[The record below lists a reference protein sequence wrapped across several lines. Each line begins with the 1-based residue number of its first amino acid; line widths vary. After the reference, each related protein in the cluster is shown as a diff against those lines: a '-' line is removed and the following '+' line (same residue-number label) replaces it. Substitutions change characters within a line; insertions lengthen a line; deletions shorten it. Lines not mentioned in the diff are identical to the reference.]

1 LYNSK
6 AKFKK
11 YDKLKK
17 LREKMGEKMT
27 YEVDTETASD
37 YLNIFVNKNKG
48 FRAKISEDYGKRN
61 KIINDNGFMTKK
73 VKKSNINNKSDFY

>member
-1 LYNSK
+1 
-6 AKFKK
+6 
-11 YDKLKK
+11 
-17 LREKMGEKMT
+17 MGEKLK

-37 YLNIFVNKNKG
+37 YLNIYVDKNKG

-73 VKKSNINNKSDFY
+73 VSQTIIITKAIFINGKKEWKSDSEFC